1 VLLADVTEGVI
12 TQNSFITINSPP
24 LSRSQ
29 ILTFEPLFRAHIQ
42 TIVQC
47 APADRE
53 RGLGDVPV
61 HLHADALAFL
71 AEVSDGDA
79 RRALSAL
86 EVGVLSTAERPVE
99 FTLQV
104 AQDSIQRKAL
114 DYDAT
119 GDAHYDMASAFIK
132 SMRGSDPDA
141 AIYWLARMLE
151 AGEDPRFIARRIFI
165 FASED
170 VGNAD
175 PQALLV
181 AAAVQAV
188 EFVGLPECQL
198 NLAQAVTYVA
208 TAPKSNASTLAIGK
222 AREDV
227 RAGRTLAVP
236 RHLRDTHYEGA
247 EQLGHGAG
255 YQYSHDFAGG
265 WTEQAYLPEE
275 RRYYEPVERGY
286 EAVLRERL
294 AELRRR
300 REAAGQ
306 GGS

>member
-1 VLLADVTEGVI
+1 E
-12 TQNSFITINSPP
+12 P
-24 LSRSQ
+24 LSRG
-29 ILTFEPLFRAHIQ
+29 HIE
-42 TIVQC
+42 TIVQR
-47 APADRE
+47 ALADRE
-53 RGLGDVPV
+53 RGLGDIPV

-71 AEVSDGDA
+71 AEISDGDA
-79 RRALSAL
+79 RRALTAL

-119 GDAHYDMASAFIK
+119 GDAHYDVASAFIK

-181 AAAVQAV
+181 AAAAVQAV
-188 EFVGLPECQL
+188 EFVGLP
-198 NLAQAVTYVA
+198 
-208 TAPKSNASTLAIGK
+208 
-222 AREDV
+222 
-227 RAGRTLAVP
+227 
-236 RHLRDTHYEGA
+236 
-247 EQLGHGAG
+247 
-255 YQYSHDFAGG
+255 
-265 WTEQAYLPEE
+265 
-275 RRYYEPVERGY
+275 
-286 EAVLRERL
+286 
-294 AELRRR
+294 
-300 REAAGQ
+300 
-306 GGS
+306 